1 MEKDAPK
8 IGQRILAGLNSFGCF
23 LIVFLILSHIVF
35 FSGVIK
41 SASGVNPSRYFS
53 VLLIEK
59 TGSVIP
65 YQPSIVSLGELK
77 QAIRQIKDYTFLV
90 PQGFDKK
97 LQAQLK
103 NGYFHVKRM
112 RDGSQQIQV
121 QQPSEGVMY
130 SWYEAQDK
138 TVIPKYEKVWSESGC
153 AMLSILVFIAA
164 LILSRMIMKFI
175 RKRVKKNRSV
185 PHISFRREPSKF

>member
-23 LIVFLILSHIVF
+23 LIVFWVLSHIVF

-41 SASGVNPSRYFS
+41 SASTINPSRYFS

-59 TGSVIP
+59 TGSAIP
-65 YQPSIVSLGELK
+65 YQPSIVPLGELK
-77 QAIRQIKDYTFLV
+77 QATELMKDYTFLV

-103 NGYFHVKRM
+103 KGYFHVRRM

-138 TVIPKYEKVWSESGC
+138 KVIPKYEKVWSEPGC
-153 AMLSILVFIAA
+153 AMLSIPVFIAA
-164 LILSRMIMKFI
+164 LILSRIIMKLI
-175 RKRVKKNRSV
+175 RKRPKKS
-185 PHISFRREPSKF
+185 